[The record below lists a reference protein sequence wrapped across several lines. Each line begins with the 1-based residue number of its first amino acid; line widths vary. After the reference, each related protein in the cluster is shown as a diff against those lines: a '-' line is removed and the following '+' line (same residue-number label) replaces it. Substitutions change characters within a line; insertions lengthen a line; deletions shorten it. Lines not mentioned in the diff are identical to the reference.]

1 MKLGVIGCG
10 KMGRALVGGIVG
22 AGICKASDVIVYDT
36 HAAAATAMAEEL
48 GVTLAETNAAVV
60 SASEV
65 VLLCVKPQGFIEMLG
80 DLGESRDKLLIS
92 IAAGIRLAAIESG
105 CGSHHRVTR
114 VMPNTPALIG
124 RGASAFALGTSATEA
139 DAALTE
145 SLLAAVGFVCR
156 VKEDDLDAVTAVSGS
171 GPAYFFFMLE
181 ALIAAGIE
189 QGLTPEMARDLAVH
203 TAAGAAELV
212 LATGESPATLRENVT
227 SPKGT
232 TYAALESFRS
242 NHFASIVSQ
251 AVTAAAD
258 RSRELGK
265 A

>member
-1 MKLGVIGCG
+1 
-10 KMGRALVGGIVG
+10 MGRALVGGIVG
-22 AGICKASDVIVYDT
+22 AGICKATDVVVYDT
-36 HAAAATAMAEEL
+36 YPSAAEAMAGEL
-48 GVTLAETNAAVV
+48 RVALAKTNAEVV
-60 SASEV
+60 SASDA
-65 VLLCVKPQGFIEMLG
+65 VLLCVKPQGFLEMLN

-92 IAAGIRLAAIESG
+92 IAAGIRIAAIESG
-105 CGSHHRVTR
+105 SGGRHRVVR

-124 RGASAFALGTSATEA
+124 KGASAFALGTTATEE

-145 SLLAAVGFVCR
+145 SLLGAVGYVCR

-189 QGLTPEMARDLAVH
+189 EGLTPEMARDLAVH

-212 LATGESPATLRENVT
+212 LATGESPSQLRENVT

-232 TYAALESFRS
+232 TYAALESFRA
-242 NHFASIVSQ
+242 NHFESIVKQ

-258 RSRELGK
+258 RSRELGR